1 MIDLKRQENENEE
14 QFIFRI
20 GQAKDSGQL
29 DMSWDEIA
37 DVINKEFRSD
47 ESEYRTEA
55 AYRKPYQYV
64 KGFLAAKAI
73 KQYESESEYSKEL
86 ENKKQEIRKERMKL
100 QTANLERNRLDRNEA
115 RQEMYYEY
123 VGNVCDILPLPDFKP
138 LIATRN
144 SSCGVEYLVT
154 IADVHYGA
162 TFKSM
167 NNE

>member
-55 AYRKPYQYV
+55 A
-64 KGFLAAKAI
+64 
-73 KQYESESEYSKEL
+73 
-86 ENKKQEIRKERMKL
+86 
-100 QTANLERNRLDRNEA
+100 
-115 RQEMYYEY
+115 
-123 VGNVCDILPLPDFKP
+123 
-138 LIATRN
+138 
-144 SSCGVEYLVT
+144 
-154 IADVHYGA
+154 
-162 TFKSM
+162 
-167 NNE
+167 